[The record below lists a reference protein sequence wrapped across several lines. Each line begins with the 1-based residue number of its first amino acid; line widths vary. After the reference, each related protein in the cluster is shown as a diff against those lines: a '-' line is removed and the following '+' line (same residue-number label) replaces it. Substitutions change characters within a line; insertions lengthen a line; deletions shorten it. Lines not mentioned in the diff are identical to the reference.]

1 MLDAKTV
8 EIVKLTAPVL
18 KEHSHDIGHRFYE
31 LLFSKVPELNNMFNQ
46 TNQKRGLQQDALA
59 YAVYEAGANIEHLDA
74 IKPMVHRITQK
85 HRALGVKAEHYPVV
99 GGTLLAAVKDVL
111 GAAATDEII
120 DAWGRTYSYIA
131 DIFISAEQGLYD
143 EMEHKQGGWI
153 GVRNF
158 VVDRKIKESDVI
170 TSFYLKPE
178 DGKPIASYEAGQYIT
193 VWLDIPGEKYTHV
206 RHYSLSEA
214 PGKDF
219 YRISVKREEGR
230 ANVPSG
236 IVSTYIHDHV
246 DEGSHLKV
254 SAPAGDFTIYTK
266 NTPIVLIS
274 GGVGI
279 TPMISMLNT
288 IVETQPERQVTFI
301 HAAMNSKVH
310 AMKEHI
316 GKLARQHERVKSFV
330 CYESPTEQDR
340 AEHNY
345 DKEGFVTL
353 EWLSSVIDDKQADFY
368 VCGPLPFMRV
378 VLRALKDME
387 IPDDRSHYES
397 FSPVGILEEA

>member
-1 MLDAKTV
+1 MLDAKTI
-8 EIVKLTAPVL
+8 EIVKSTAPVL
-18 KEHSHDIGHRFYE
+18 KEHSHDIGHRFYQ
-31 LLFSKVPELNNMFNQ
+31 LLFSKVPELNHMFNQ

-59 YAVYEAGANIEHLDA
+59 YAVYEAGANIENLDA

-85 HRALGVKAEHYPVV
+85 HRALGVKPAHYPVV
-99 GGTLLAAVKDVL
+99 GETLLSAVKDVL
-111 GAAATDEII
+111 GSAATDEII
-120 DAWGRTYSYIA
+120 DAWGRTYNYIA
-131 DIFISAEQGLYD
+131 DIFISAEQGLYN
-143 EMEHKQGGWI
+143 EMEHKPGGWH

-158 VVDRKIKESDVI
+158 VVDKKVKESDVI

-193 VWLDIPGEKYTHV
+193 VWLDIPNEKYTHV

-219 YRISVKREEGR
+219 YRISVKRENGR
-230 ANVPSG
+230 GDAPSG
-236 IVSTYIHDHV
+236 IVSTYIHDSTQ
-246 DEGSHLKV
+246 EGDVIKV

-266 NTPIVLIS
+266 DTPIVLIS

-288 IVETQPERQVTFI
+288 IVETQPKRKVTFI
-301 HAAMNSKVH
+301 HAAINSQVH

-316 GKLARQHERVKSFV
+316 AALAKQYENVKSLV
-330 CYESPTEQDR
+330 CYDSPTEQDR

-345 DKEGFVTL
+345 DREGFLNL
-353 EWLSSVIDDKQADFY
+353 EWLRSVIDDKQADFY
-368 VCGPLPFMRV
+368 VCGPLPFMKL
-378 VLRALKDME
+378 VLHALKDIG

-397 FSPVGILEEA
+397 FSPVGILDAE